1 MIEVKNLFFE
11 YPGKRA
17 LDDVSFSIAEG
28 AITALVGP
36 NGSGKTTLL
45 RCMASLTNPLT
56 GKITINGY
64 DTVDQPHQVH
74 LSVGYLKDLFGL
86 YNDLTVQQSLR
97 FMAYSR
103 IHDGRDPE
111 QAAMEAAKKT
121 GADRFLNAQIS
132 ALSRGMRQRVGIAQA
147 IIHQPKVL
155 FLDEPASGLDPEGRY
170 ELSGMLT
177 ELRDTG
183 MTLVV
188 SSHILAELED
198 YSSEMLI
205 LRDGQVIEHRPLAN
219 RGVKKNIRL
228 LEVRLTALKP
238 EYLTSVAAM
247 DGIRSAVESEGAMII
262 EVDLEICSRHDLL
275 RRLITEGLPVEQF
288 SDRKVDLQQ
297 EYIRTVTRKS

>member
-1 MIEVKNLFFE
+1 MIDVRNLCFE

-17 LDDVSFSIAEG
+17 LEDVSFSIEAG

-45 RCMASLTNPLT
+45 RCMAALANPLS
-56 GKITINGY
+56 GKISINGF

-86 YNDLTVQQSLR
+86 YNELTVEQSLL

-103 IHDGRDPE
+103 IHDGRDPA
-111 QAAMEAAKKT
+111 QAAHEAAKRT
-121 GADRFLNAQIS
+121 GADRFLHAQVF

-147 IIHQPKVL
+147 IIHEPKVL
-155 FLDEPASGLDPEGRY
+155 LLDEPASGLDPEGRY
-170 ELSGMLT
+170 ELSRMLT

-205 LRDGQVIEHRPLAN
+205 IRDGQVIEHRPLAN
-219 RGVKKNIRL
+219 RGVQQNIRL

-238 EYLTSVAAM
+238 EHLTAAAAM
-247 DGIRSAVESEGAMII
+247 EGVRSAVESDGRMII
-262 EVDLEICSRHDLL
+262 EVDLAICSRHDLL
-275 RRLITEGLPVEQF
+275 VRLINAGIPVEEF
-288 SDRKVDLQQ
+288 SDRKVDLQK
-297 EYIRTVTRKS
+297 EYIRTVNRTS